1 MTRIGFEGQVAI
13 VTGSGRGIGR
23 EYALELGR
31 RGASVVVNDVDR
43 ANAEAVAAEI
53 EQAGGRACAS
63 WDSVSTPEGGR
74 SIVESALARFGAV
87 DVLVH
92 NAGFLRPDFFED
104 VTVERL
110 DAILDVHLRAGFFVG
125 QPAYRAMQERGY
137 GRIVMISSNVGTF
150 GLAGS
155 ANYAAAKAGLIGL
168 VRVLALEGAPS
179 GISANAVLP
188 TGRTTISANDP
199 IPGLD
204 DRFHATRL
212 VLESRS
218 TPPTNAPLVLYLAS
232 TACEQTGE
240 VYSSCAGR
248 YARVFTGLT
257 RGWLADDAH
266 SVTVEDIGQHLDEI
280 RAEEG
285 YLVPRSLVDEYA
297 DVADRITA
305 SSTPP
310 D

>member
-1 MTRIGFEGQVAI
+1 MTRIDFDGRVAV

-43 ANAEAVAAEI
+43 SNAESVAAEI
-53 EQAGGRACAS
+53 EAAGGQAAAS
-63 WDSVSTPEGGR
+63 WDSVSTPEGGAA
-74 SIVESALARFGAV
+74 IVESALARFGRIDA
-87 DVLVH
+87 LIH

-125 QPAYRAMQERGY
+125 QPAYRAMRERGY

-168 VRVLALEGAPS
+168 VRVLALEGASS
-179 GISANAVLP
+179 GIRANAVLP

-204 DRFHATRL
+204 ERFHAVRL

-232 TACEQTGE
+232 GACEQTGE

-248 YARVFTGLT
+248 YARVFSGLT
-257 RGWLADDAH
+257 PGWLAEDAH
-266 SVTVEDIGQHLDEI
+266 TVTVEDIASHLDEI
-280 RAEEG
+280 RAEDG
-285 YLVPRSLVDEYA
+285 YIVPTSLVDEYA
-297 DVADRITA
+297 DVADRLGRA
-305 SSTPP
+305 SAGS